1 MSVKFLLYMFVLILV
16 VFALE
21 GININFIFKKNR
33 SIQAIVFYI
42 MLSFSITYLATNF
55 IYDAFTS
62 FY

>member
-1 MSVKFLLYMFVLILV
+1 MSTKFLLYMFVLIIV
-16 VFALE
+16 VFSLE

-42 MLSFSITYLATNF
+42 LLSFSLTYLVTNF
-55 IYDAFTS
+55 IYDSFTS